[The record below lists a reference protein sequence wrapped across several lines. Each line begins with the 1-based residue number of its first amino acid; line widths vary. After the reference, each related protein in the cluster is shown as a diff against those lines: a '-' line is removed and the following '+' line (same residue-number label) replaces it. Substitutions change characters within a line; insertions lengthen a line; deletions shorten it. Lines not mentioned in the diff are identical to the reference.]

1 MTPAASYHCL
11 AQLPTYGVFCPRL
24 LLLLPSHQDPV
35 AFLGEVYVSDNV
47 SEAADAWNK
56 WRREVVDYAV
66 NEKIVPALLQE
77 LRTHLTATAI
87 ETALTQVQDT

>member
-1 MTPAASYHCL
+1 MAQLPSPPAASAPASCFVCH
-11 AQLPTYGVFCPRL
+11 P
-24 LLLLPSHQDPV
+24 HQDPI

-87 ETALTQVQDT
+87 ETALTQVQDTYVITYCTV